1 MTGISSD
8 IKLKQHIEALQNEI
22 RMLKENEAGLSLDK
36 NRFQT
41 IFNSMQEIFFELD
54 LKGDLI
60 NFNPALCKLS
70 GYTPEELVGK
80 NNREYVSPETAKR
93 MYRIY
98 NEIFTTGKPAVIT
111 DYQIFAKDGPARH
124 LEISAY
130 LIKDEEGTPLGFRGV
145 GRDVTEKIQAA
156 EKLRQSE
163 DRVKKLS
170 EASFSGIFI
179 HDQGRI
185 LDCNTG
191 MSRMTGYDYD
201 ELIGMDGIQLCAP
214 ESKKTVMKKMQ
225 SDDEKTYDAV
235 ILRKDGT
242 QSPVEINGK
251 NIFFHGKKVRVTEFR
266 DISERKK
273 AEEALRKSRVRYRQL
288 YKEAHK
294 AEELYQSLLNSSADA
309 ILFLDTGFKVQ
320 FVNPAFTQI
329 FGWSLSEMSV
339 NRLLH
344 IPKLLKQPFD
354 KLMLK
359 VLELDHPIHG
369 FETQRYT
376 KDGRLLDVSIS
387 ASRYLDHAGDT
398 AGILLILRDISDAKR
413 YQWHMEQAQKMESLG
428 TLAGGVAHDFNNL
441 LMGIQGRLSLL
452 MMNKDDNDPENKH
465 LKEIEEYILRAADL
479 TRQMLGISRSGKYEV
494 KPTDI
499 NELIKT
505 QNRMFGRTRKEIMI
519 HEEFDETLLS
529 AEVDQRQIDQVLLNM
544 YVNASHAMPKG
555 GDLYIR
561 TCNEMLDKEM
571 TAPHNA
577 EPGKYIKISI
587 TDTGSGMDKATRQRI
602 FEPFFSTKQRGR
614 GTGLGLASAY
624 GIIKNHDG
632 FITVYSEKGKGT
644 TFNICLPASI
654 KGVEQ
659 EEIMYTELL
668 EGVGTILLVDDE
680 EMILSVAEEMIQA
693 LGYQV
698 LVAKGGQAA
707 IDTYR
712 VKNSQIDLVI
722 LDLIMPGIGG
732 GETFDQL
739 KEINP
744 DVKVLL
750 SSGYSINGQASS
762 IMQRGCQGFI
772 QKPFGLQEL
781 SQKISKIIVP
791 KDSL

>member
-1 MTGISSD
+1 MAEISST
-8 IKLKQHIEALQNEI
+8 IKLKQQIEALQNEI
-22 RMLKENEAGLSLDK
+22 KQLKKNEAGLSLDK

-41 IFNSMQEIFFELD
+41 IFDSMEEIFFEFD
-54 LKGDLI
+54 LNGDLI

-93 MYRIY
+93 MYQIY
-98 NEIFTTGKPAVIT
+98 NEIFTTGKPAAIS
-111 DYQIFAKDGPARH
+111 DYEIFAKDGQTRA
-124 LEISAY
+124 LELSAY
-130 LIKDEEGTPLGFRGV
+130 LIKDEDGHPLGFRGV
-145 GRDVTEKIQAA
+145 GRDVTERIASDNR
-156 EKLRQSE
+156 LRESE
-163 DRVKKLS
+163 DRFRQVNEL
-170 EASFSGIFI
+170 SFSGILVY
-179 HDQGRI
+179 DNGTI
-185 LDCNTG
+185 LECN
-191 MSRMTGYDYD
+191 SELCRMTGYDYN
-201 ELIGMDGIQLCAP
+201 ELIGENDLKFCAP
-214 ESKKTVMKKMQ
+214 ESKKTVIKKIQ
-225 SDDEKTYDAV
+225 SDDEKSYDAV
-235 ILRKDGT
+235 VLKKDN
-242 QSPVEINGK
+242 SRIPVEIHAKRIPHNGRM
-251 NIFFHGKKVRVTEFR
+251 VQVVELR
-266 DISERKK
+266 DMSERKK
-273 AEEALRKSRVRYRQL
+273 AEEALKRSRVRYRQL
-288 YKEAHK
+288 YKEAHQ

-309 ILFLDTGFKVQ
+309 MLLLDTGFNVQ
-320 FVNPAFTQI
+320 YVNPAFTKI

-339 NRLLH
+339 NRFLY

-354 KLMLK
+354 KLMIK
-359 VLELDHPIHG
+359 VLEQDYPVHG

-387 ASRYLDHAGDT
+387 ASRYLDHAGDA

-465 LKEIEEYILRAADL
+465 LKEIEDYITRAADL

-505 QNRMFGRTRKEIMI
+505 QNRMFGRTRKEITI

-529 AEVDQRQIDQVLLNM
+529 AEVDQRQVDQVLLNL
-544 YVNASHAMPKG
+544 YVNASHAMPQG
-555 GDLYIR
+555 GDLYVR
-561 TCNEMLDKEM
+561 TCNEMLDKKT
-571 TAPHNA
+571 TASHNA

-587 TDTGSGMDKATRQRI
+587 MDTGVGMDKAILQRI

-632 FITVYSEKGKGT
+632 FITVYSEKDKGT
-644 TFNICLPASI
+644 TFNIYLPASI
-654 KGVEQ
+654 KDAEQ
-659 EEIMYTELL
+659 EAIIHTEIL
-668 EGVGTILLVDDE
+668 EGAGTILLVDDE

-698 LVAKGGQAA
+698 IVAKDGRSA
-707 IDTYR
+707 IDMYR
-712 VKNSQIDLVI
+712 AKNSQIDLVI
-722 LDLIMPGIGG
+722 LDLIMPGLGG
-732 GETFDQL
+732 GETFDQM
-739 KEINP
+739 KAINP

-750 SSGYSINGQASS
+750 SSGYSIDGQASS
-762 IMQRGCQGFI
+762 IIKRGCQGFI

-781 SQKISKIIVP
+781 SQKISKTIASKV
-791 KDSL
+791 SS